1 MPPLL
6 KAEYQE
12 KESKYKVLYRGAG
25 VGLGIRLSCRALVD
39 PAEYLLQNTFSPTA
53 FILAQATWRENTENT
68 SIAAVGLREPIICY
82 YVV

>member
-12 KESKYKVLYRGAG
+12 KELKYKVLYRGQGWAWG
-25 VGLGIRLSCRALVD
+25 GRLSCRALVD